1 MRGELVLTYN
11 SKFEKELKQL
21 IDQTIEE
28 RKELLS
34 NGLVAVDFETYKYQV
49 GIIKG
54 LRMALELCDEATLTI
69 ERRDNN

>member
-1 MRGELVLTYN
+1 MLTYN

-21 IDQTIEE
+21 IQQTIEE

-34 NGLVAVDFETYKYQV
+34 TGLSTVDFETYRYHV

-54 LRMALELCDEATLTI
+54 LRMVIELCDEATLI
-69 ERRDNN
+69 VERRDNN

>member
-1 MRGELVLTYN
+1 VLTYN

-21 IDQTIEE
+21 IQQAIEE

-34 NGLVAVDFETYKYQV
+34 TGLSTVDFETYRYHV

-54 LRMALELCDEATLTI
+54 LRMAIELCDEATLI
-69 ERRDNN
+69 VERRDNN